1 METGELKVRLR
12 DDDAGCA
19 DLGLSTRSLFF
30 FQTSKGEHH
39 LGSVYFLH
47 SLHVERT
54 RPCTQNEPPP
64 HSLHRVRRRPW
75 GQPLHT
81 LHCDRYFSPC
91 SHGPFAG
98 GALFRLSLIH
108 I

>member
-47 SLHVERT
+47 SLHPERRRPCTQIEPPPHSLHTERT
-54 RPCTQNEPPP
+54 RPCTQ
-64 HSLHRVRRRPW
+64 
-75 GQPLHT
+75 
-81 LHCDRYFSPC
+81 
-91 SHGPFAG
+91 
-98 GALFRLSLIH
+98 I
-108 I
+108 